1 MIESVR
7 QFTKMSMYPIP
18 ITLPTPFPVGP
29 INVYFFPGQEPALV
43 DTGPRTRLTMDA
55 LRQALAA
62 QGYAISQLR
71 HVIIT
76 HAHVDHFGLAAQ
88 IVAESGARVY
98 THRRNFYWLSEFE
111 EEWLRRRR
119 FYYGVFRQSGLPQEL
134 IEAIGAAS
142 NAMTRYAQSVSV
154 DVLLEDGDTLSLG
167 GDEWR
172 VLHTPGHAGG
182 LICLYQP
189 QERLL
194 LSSDH
199 LLKDITSNPL
209 LEPPE
214 RDQTARR
221 RSLIDY
227 LASLQR
233 VAAIEVSLVLP
244 AHGEPILD
252 HRALIAQRFR
262 FHRERQDRILA
273 LLADGPKV
281 AYNIAQALF
290 PGLSPMDTFLAISE
304 VIGHMDVLEEE
315 GRVVQIH
322 RDGLVYYARA

>member
-1 MIESVR
+1 
-7 QFTKMSMYPIP
+7 MSIYP

-29 INVYFFPGQEPALV
+29 VNVYFFPGQEPALV
-43 DTGPRTRLTMDA
+43 DTGPRTRLTIDA
-55 LRQALAA
+55 LRQALATL
-62 QGYAISQLR
+62 GYSISQLR

-76 HAHVDHFGLAAQ
+76 HAHADHFGLAAQ

-98 THRRNFYWLSEFE
+98 THRRNLYWLSDFAQ
-111 EEWLRRRR
+111 EWLRRRN
-119 FYYGVFRQSGLPQEL
+119 FYYEIFCQSGLPPHL

-142 NAMTRYAQSVSV
+142 SAMTRYVQSVSV
-154 DVLLEDGDTLSLG
+154 DVLLEDGDVLPLG
-167 GDEWR
+167 GDAWQI
-172 VLHTPGHAGG
+172 LHTPGHAGG

-189 QERLL
+189 QKRLL

-227 LASLQR
+227 LASLRR
-233 VAAIEVSLVLP
+233 VAAMEVNLVLP
-244 AHGEPILD
+244 AHGEPITD
-252 HRALIAQRFR
+252 HRALIAQRLC
-262 FHRERQDRILA
+262 FHRERQDRILE

-281 AYNIAQALF
+281 AYHIAQALF
-290 PGLSPMDTFLAISE
+290 PGLSPIDTFLAISE

-315 GRVVQIH
+315 GRVVQMH
-322 RDGLVYYARA
+322 RDGLVYYARI